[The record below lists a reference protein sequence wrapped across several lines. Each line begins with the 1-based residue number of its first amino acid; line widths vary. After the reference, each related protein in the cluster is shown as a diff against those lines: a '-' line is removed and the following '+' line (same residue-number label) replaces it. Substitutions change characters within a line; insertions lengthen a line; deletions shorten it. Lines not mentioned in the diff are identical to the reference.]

1 MITDGHEQCLQPKG
15 KFDLED
21 GNTPEMCVVD
31 DVEVNWNEILE
42 TRLVF
47 P

>member
-1 MITDGHEQCLQPKG
+1 VITDGHEQCQQPKG
-15 KFDLED
+15 KFDIQDDDAREV
-21 GNTPEMCVVD
+21 CVVD
-31 DVEVNWNEILE
+31 DLEVNWNELLE